1 MISVCIPTYNGN
13 KYLKPQI
20 DSVLSQLSKDDEIV
34 VSDDG
39 SSDNSIAILENY
51 NDQRIKIFSNPRKGV
66 ISNIENALQQSIGEY
81 IFLCDQDDVWV
92 ENKVSIMMKAMV
104 ESDLVISDCYVTDQ
118 NLNIIYESFYKQNN
132 SKTNKWLALLKN
144 PYLGC
149 CMAFNRKVLDT
160 ALPFPK
166 KIPMHDSW
174 LGNIAAFKF
183 KIGFISDKLIYYRR
197 HENNASTTSEPTKNS
212 VIKQMNYRM
221 QIIAGLMSR
230 LIIEK

>member
-1 MISVCIPTYNGN
+1 MISVCIPTYNGE
-13 KYLKPQI
+13 KFLKPQV
-20 DSVLSQLSKDDEIV
+20 DSVLSQLSQDDEII

-39 SSDNSIAILENY
+39 SSDNTIEILESY
-51 NDQRIKIFSNPRKGV
+51 KDRRIKIFKNSRKGV

-92 ENKVSIMMKAMV
+92 ENKVSIIMKAIV

-132 SKTNKWLALLKN
+132 SKNNKWLALLKN

-160 ALPFPK
+160 ALPFPS
-166 KIPMHDSW
+166 KIPMHDIW
-174 LGNIAAFKF
+174 IGNVAAFKF
-183 KIGFISDKLIYYRR
+183 QIKFISDKLIFYRR
-197 HENNASTTSEPTKNS
+197 HGNNTSTASAPTKAS
-212 VIKQMNYRM
+212 LMKQINYRLPV
-221 QIIAGLMSR
+221 ISGL
-230 LIIEK
+230 LKLK

>member
-1 MISVCIPTYNGN
+1 MISVCIPTYNGE
-13 KYLKPQI
+13 KFLKPQV
-20 DSVLSQLSKDDEIV
+20 DSVLSQLSQDDEII

-66 ISNIENALQQSIGEY
+66 ISNIENALQNSIGEY

-132 SKTNKWLALLKN
+132 SKANRWLALLKN

-149 CMAFNRKVLDT
+149 CMAFNRKVLDK
-160 ALPFPK
+160 ALPFPS
-166 KIPMHDSW
+166 KIPMHDIW
-174 LGNIAAFKF
+174 IGNVAAFKF
-183 KIGFISDKLIYYRR
+183 QVKFISDKLIFYRR
-197 HENNASTTSEPTKNS
+197 HGNNTSTASAPTKAS
-212 VIKQMNYRM
+212 LMKQINYRLPV
-221 QIIAGLMSR
+221 ISGL
-230 LIIEK
+230 LKLK

>member
-1 MISVCIPTYNGN
+1 MISVCIPTYNGE
-13 KYLKPQI
+13 KFLKPQV
-20 DSVLSQLSKDDEIV
+20 DSVLSQLSQDDEII

-66 ISNIENALQQSIGEY
+66 ISNIENALQHSIGEY

-92 ENKVSIMMKAMV
+92 ENKVSIMIKAMV
-104 ESDLVISDCYVTDQ
+104 ESDLVVSDCYVTDQ

-160 ALPFPK
+160 ALPFPS
-166 KIPMHDSW
+166 KIPMHDIW
-174 LGNIAAFKF
+174 IGNVAAFKF
-183 KIGFISDKLIYYRR
+183 QIKFISDKLIFYRR
-197 HENNASTTSEPTKNS
+197 HGNNTSTASAPTKAS
-212 VIKQMNYRM
+212 LMKQINYRLPV
-221 QIIAGLMSR
+221 ISGL
-230 LIIEK
+230 LKLK